1 MLSGWYAARAPFGL
15 ATVVAVSRSAP
26 RDPGAAMAVGPG
38 DEVVGSVSGGCVEG
52 AVFELAREVVAS
64 GEARLETFG
73 YSDEDAFAV
82 GLTCGGEITVLV
94 RPVTPEIDPAF
105 GAVARSVAAG
115 EPVTVATVVEGPGVR
130 GATLAVWPEGV
141 GGGGAD
147 RGGAGD
153 VGGAGIFGGRG
164 TPGASGADSIIGTPG
179 VLGAHGSPDVS
190 GAHDASDALGTPGTP
205 GTPGA
210 DSAPGAVGA
219 PGSSDTLSSSDT
231 PSAPGTPRAPA
242 PPGTSDV
249 LGTTSTPDTSNT
261 LGTSSTPGVS
271 RISDAP
277 DAPGTLGTLGSTGL
291 DVAVTADARGELALG
306 ATGLRHYGPRG
317 ERRED
322 SVAVFLHSFAPPPR
336 MLVFGAIDYAA
347 AVARIGDFLGYRVT
361 VCDARPVFATP
372 KRFPA
377 GVEVVVD
384 WPHRYLHGTDTD
396 ERTVIC
402 VLTHDPKFD
411 VPLLE
416 EALRRPAA
424 YIGAMGSRRTHDD
437 RMRRL
442 LESGLSEG
450 ELGRLRSPV
459 GLDLGA
465 RTPEEVA
472 VSVAAEIVALRW
484 GGTGA
489 PLTGAV
495 GAIHRPLR

>member
-1 MLSGWYAARAPFGL
+1 MRDILPVVGGWYAARVPFGL
-15 ATVVAVSRSAP
+15 ATVVATSRSAP
-26 RDPGAAMAVGPG
+26 RDPGAAMAVGPD

-52 AVFELAREVVAS
+52 AVFELAQEVVAS

-82 GLTCGGEITVLV
+82 GLTCGGEITLLV
-94 RPVTPEIDPAF
+94 RPVTSESDPSF
-105 GAVARSVAAG
+105 GEVAESVAAG
-115 EPVTVATVVEGPGVR
+115 RPVTVATVTDGPAPR
-130 GATLAVWPEGV
+130 GATLAVWP
-141 GGGGAD
+141 D
-147 RGGAGD
+147 RVA
-153 VGGAGIFGGRG
+153 
-164 TPGASGADSIIGTPG
+164 
-179 VLGAHGSPDVS
+179 
-190 GAHDASDALGTPGTP
+190 
-205 GTPGA
+205 
-210 DSAPGAVGA
+210 
-219 PGSSDTLSSSDT
+219 
-231 PSAPGTPRAPA
+231 
-242 PPGTSDV
+242 
-249 LGTTSTPDTSNT
+249 
-261 LGTSSTPGVS
+261 
-271 RISDAP
+271 
-277 DAPGTLGTLGSTGL
+277 GTLGTPGL

-306 ATGLRHYGPRG
+306 ATGLRHYGPHG

-322 SVAVFLHSFAPPPR
+322 AVTVFLHSFAPPPR

-372 KRFPA
+372 KRFPES
-377 GVEVVVD
+377 VEVVVD
-384 WPHRYLHGTDTD
+384 WPHRYLSGTETD

-416 EALRRPAA
+416 VALRRPAA

-442 LESGLSEG
+442 TEAGLGEG
-450 ELGRLRSPV
+450 ELARLRSPV

-484 GGTGA
+484 GGSGA
-489 PLTGAV
+489 PLTATA
-495 GAIHRPLR
+495 GAIHPRGAT